1 VRPGLDR
8 ASIVDTVKHVRNFG
22 IVALL
27 ALGVYALP
35 GGDTAADLFGASLFV
50 ILSLGIGLL
59 AARFYQER
67 RVDLVSLGDQWRLLL
82 YGAIGLIVVALAA
95 SPRLFDSGLGTIV
108 WLALM
113 AGAIFALYRVW
124 RHAREY

>member
-1 VRPGLDR
+1 M
-8 ASIVDTVKHVRNFG
+8 KQVRNFG

-35 GGDTAADLFGASLFV
+35 GGDTAADLFGAALFV
-50 ILSLGIGLL
+50 ILSIGIGLL

-67 RVDLVSLGDQWRLLL
+67 RFDLMSLGDTWRLLM
-82 YGAIGLIVVALAA
+82 YGALGVIVVALAA
-95 SPRLFDSGLGTIV
+95 SPRLFDTGLGTVV

-113 AGAIFALYRVW
+113 GGSIFALFRVW

>member
-1 VRPGLDR
+1 M
-8 ASIVDTVKHVRNFG
+8 KHVRNFA

-35 GGDTAADLFGASLFV
+35 GGDTAADLFGAALFV
-50 ILSLGIGLL
+50 ILTLGIGLL
-59 AARFYQER
+59 LARFYQER
-67 RVDLVSLGDQWRLLL
+67 RVDLISLGDTWRLTL
-82 YGAIGLIVVALAA
+82 YAAIGVIVVALAA
-95 SPRLFDSGLGTIV
+95 SPRLFDSGLGTVV

-113 AGAIFALYRVW
+113 AGSVFALFRVW

>member
-1 VRPGLDR
+1 VE
-8 ASIVDTVKHVRNFG
+8 HVRNFA

-27 ALGVYALP
+27 AFGVYALP
-35 GGDTAADLFGASLFV
+35 GGDTAADLFGAALFV
-50 ILSLGIGLL
+50 ILTLGIGLL

-67 RVDLVSLGDQWRLLL
+67 RVDLVSLGDTWRLLL
-82 YGAIGLIVVALAA
+82 YGALGVIVVALAA
-95 SPRLFDSGLGTIV
+95 SPRLFDTGLGTVV

-113 AGAIFALYRVW
+113 AASIFALYRVW